1 MPEDPDDSTIIL
13 QAAQSLFAEYQ
24 AQQTFTAL
32 PGPWDIE
39 TIPAAYAVQREYLKL
54 LAEAQGAV
62 AGYKL
67 AYTTATMQQRAGWH
81 EPCAGALM
89 SSTIYHSPA
98 TLKGAAYRRLGI
110 ECEVAVQLAS
120 DLPASGAPYTRD
132 SVAEAVGAVMAAF
145 EVIDMRLPEGM
156 DGLARTL
163 TSVATNISNAGAILG
178 PPVTDWRNLD
188 LAVARGTASIN
199 GEEVGAGY
207 GSDVMGH
214 PFEPLAWLANKLAQD
229 GESLPQGSI
238 IITGSIVPPKFLNP
252 GDRAVVAVEGLGE
265 ATLTV
270 E

>member
-1 MPEDPDDSTIIL
+1 MPNDEVIL
-13 QAAQSLFAEYQ
+13 QAAQSLFAEYR
-24 AQQTFTAL
+24 ANHTFTAL
-32 PGPWDIE
+32 PGPWNID
-39 TIPAAYAVQREYLKL
+39 TIPDAYAVQRKYLEL
-54 LAEAQGAV
+54 LAEVQGQV

-89 SSTIYHSPA
+89 ASTIYPSPA
-98 TLKGAAYRRLGI
+98 TLKGSAYQRLGM
-110 ECEVAVQLAS
+110 ECEVAVQLAA
-120 DLPASGAPYTRD
+120 DLPASGAPFTRE

-156 DGLARTL
+156 DGLERTL

-178 PPVTDWRNLD
+178 PPVTDWRQLD
-188 LAVARGTASIN
+188 LAAALGTASIN
-199 GEEVGAGY
+199 GVEVGSGH

-214 PFEPLAWLANKLAQD
+214 PFEPLAWLANKLAAE
-229 GESLPQGSI
+229 GESLAAGAVV
-238 IITGSIVPPKFLNP
+238 ITGSIVPPRFLES
-252 GDRAVVAVEGLGE
+252 GDHAVVSVEGLGH

>member
-1 MPEDPDDSTIIL
+1 MPDERTIL
-13 QAAQSLFAEYQ
+13 EAAQTLFEEYQ
-24 AQQTFTAL
+24 SNRTFTAL
-32 PGPWDIE
+32 PGPWNIDA
-39 TIPAAYAVQREYLKL
+39 IPDAYAVQREYLKL
-54 LAEAQGAV
+54 LGQVQGEV

-89 SSTIYHSPA
+89 STTIYHSPA
-98 TLKGAAYRRLGI
+98 SLRSSLYQRLGM
-110 ECEVAVQLAS
+110 ECEVAVQLSA

-132 SVAEAVGAVMAAF
+132 MVAEAVGAVMAAF

-163 TSVATNISNAGAILG
+163 TSVATNISNAGAVLG
-178 PPVTDWRNLD
+178 APVTDWRNLD
-188 LAVARGTASIN
+188 LAAARGTASIN

-214 PFEPLAWLANKLAQD
+214 PFEPLAWLANKLAAE
-229 GESLPQGSI
+229 GESLKQGAI
-238 IITGSIVPPKFLNP
+238 VITGSIVPPKFLET
-252 GDRAVVAVEGLGE
+252 GDRALVSVDGLGE